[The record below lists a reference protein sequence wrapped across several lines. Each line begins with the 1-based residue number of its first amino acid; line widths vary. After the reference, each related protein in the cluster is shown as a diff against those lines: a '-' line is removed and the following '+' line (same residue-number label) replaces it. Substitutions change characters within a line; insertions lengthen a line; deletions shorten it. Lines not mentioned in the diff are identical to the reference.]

1 MEKTATLTMDAIER
15 SLAEGEASIA
25 RIRRSQMVLIREAD
39 RRQTPLADGC
49 RSMAEWV
56 AGRLDVAPET
66 AKALVTTAR
75 RLESFPSIE
84 TAVGDGSITYDRTVA
99 VASGLSRKWRLGVSE
114 ASASSGK
121 DAQRRR
127 SRDCVEAE
135 DAARGVEGRR
145 DTVPI
150 SATDH

>member
-1 MEKTATLTMDAIER
+1 MRTLSGATK
-15 SLAEGEASIA
+15 
-25 RIRRSQMVLIREAD
+25 MV
-39 RRQTPLADGC
+39 P
-49 RSMAEWV
+49 
-56 AGRLDVAPET
+56 
-66 AKALVTTAR
+66 ALVSTVCEPAR
-75 RLESFPSIE
+75 LS
-84 TAVGDGSITYDRTVA
+84 TYEWPDPR

-114 ASASSGK
+114 ASSSSGK

-127 SRDCVEAE
+127 SRDCGEAE